1 MSRTTWLAAIACGVL
16 ALGALP
22 TLSTCALSAG
32 AAWGQN
38 MGDRTV
44 SGTISDVSSQPVVG
58 ATVFLK
64 NEKTKAIRSYISTA
78 DGHFRF
84 SQVDMSV
91 DFDLWVCDVTSGE
104 HRRLYAGGAWCQPA
118 SGFSPD
124 GRWVSLLQPGPR
136 PLDTELLLVEVATA
150 KVQPILAHPDEAA
163 EVGPPV
169 WWDATERLSFASI
182 SPRVNLRSRSQMAPG
197 TRTRWRLSQASS
209 WLWSR
214 TATAPIASHW
224 STPAASLS
232 RSRFP

>member
-91 DFDLWVCDVTSGE
+91 DFDLWAE
-104 HRRLYAGGAWCQPA
+104 K
-118 SGFSPD
+118 D
-124 GRWVSLLQPGPR
+124 GRKS
-136 PLDTELLLVEVATA
+136 AT
-150 KVQPILAHPDEAA
+150 KTV
-163 EVGPPV
+163 
-169 WWDATERLSFASI
+169 
-182 SPRVNLRSRSQMAPG
+182 
-197 TRTRWRLSQASS
+197 SS
-209 WLWSR
+209 WDDRKEFVSELK
-214 TATAPIASHW
+214 
-224 STPAASLS
+224 LK
-232 RSRFP
+232 